1 MASLH
6 KQGGNRPGYKLRFR
20 DTDNRQRVLWLGD
33 VSKRN
38 AETVLLHVNELERAF
53 KGGVSPEPGTAKW
66 ANEVTGRIRE
76 RLAVYGF
83 VGAERKQV
91 CGDASRLVKPFFDQ
105 YIASRSD
112 LKPATRYKY
121 EQSAKYFTTYVGPQR
136 LLADVT
142 PADVDAWRLWL
153 VSSAIAAKGDKPAR
167 GMALSSANKHAKR
180 IKKLFAQAVR
190 AKLLSESPAADQR
203 IGPEVNRER
212 DFYVDRSTT
221 ERILAECDTE
231 WALIF
236 GLCRYAGLRCPT
248 EVLGL
253 KWSDVD
259 LAAGRLRID
268 SVKTGLRFCP
278 VFPELRP
285 LLEAARYLAPDGAVY
300 CVRRYRGN
308 ATNLRTQLGRILGRV
323 GVVPWP
329 KLFVNLRAS
338 ARTDLQEVFPS
349 HVCDSWLGHSTRV
362 AERHYL
368 QTTEGHWERAIAEE
382 TTPKVVGGNA
392 GGNTG
397 GNIPA
402 NHKAYSES
410 TNAKIPAIMAPESA
424 KFAGILN
431 SVPPQGSEHTGETV
445 GNCSDLANGGNA
457 GGNIRRELETV
468 MEIWPTLS
476 PSVRNKCLAWIKSQ
490 TPIPQNAD
498 A

>member
-20 DTDNRQRVLWLGD
+20 DTDNRQRVLWLGN

-38 AETVLLHVNELERAF
+38 AETVLLHLSELERAF

-66 ANEVTGRIRE
+66 ANELTGRIRE

-91 CGDASRLVKPFFDQ
+91 CGDASRLVKAFFES
-105 YIASRSD
+105 YIAKRTD
-112 LKPATRYKY
+112 LKQSTRYKY
-121 EQSAKYFTTYVGPQR
+121 KQSAEYFINHVGPQR

-142 PADVDAWRLWL
+142 PADIDAWRLWL
-153 VSSAIAAKGDKPAR
+153 VTSAK
-167 GMALSSANKHAKR
+167 LSNDGKTVTGLAQATANKIAKR
-180 IKKLFAQAVR
+180 VKQLFAQAVR
-190 AKLLSESPAADQR
+190 AKLLVESPAADQR

-278 VFPELRP
+278 IFPELRP

-308 ATNLRTQLGRILGRV
+308 GVNLRTQLGRILGRA

-338 ARTDLQEVFPS
+338 ARTDLQEVYPS
-349 HVCDSWLGHSTRV
+349 HVCDSWLGHSTEV

-368 QTTEGHWERAIAEE
+368 QTTEAHWKRA
-382 TTPKVVGGNA
+382 TTEGVVPGGNA

-402 NHKAYSES
+402 NHKGSDASKK
-410 TNAKIPAIMAPESA
+410 AKIPAIVAPDVAE
-424 KFAGILN
+424 FAGILHKA
-431 SVPPQGSEHTGETV
+431 PPGGLEPPTRGLTV
-445 GNCSDLANGGNA
+445 RCS
-457 GGNIRRELETV
+457 
-468 MEIWPTLS
+468 
-476 PSVRNKCLAWIKSQ
+476 
-490 TPIPQNAD
+490 AD
-498 A
+498 

>member
-66 ANEVTGRIRE
+66 ANELTGRIRE

-91 CGDASRLVKPFFDQ
+91 CGDASRLVKPFFES
-105 YIASRSD
+105 YIAKRTD
-112 LKPATRYKY
+112 LKPSTRYKY
-121 EQSAKYFTTYVGPQR
+121 QQSAEYFINYVGPQR

-142 PADVDAWRLWL
+142 PADIDAWRLWL
-153 VSSAIAAKGDKPAR
+153 VTSAK
-167 GMALSSANKHAKR
+167 LSTDGKTTTGLAQSTANKIAKR
-180 IKKLFAQAVR
+180 VKQLFAQAVR
-190 AKLLSESPAADQR
+190 AKLLAESPAADQR

-212 DFYVDRSTT
+212 DHYIDRATAT
-221 ERILAECDTE
+221 KVLAECDTE

-236 GLCRYAGLRCPT
+236 GLCRFGGLRCPT

-278 VFPELRP
+278 IFPELRP
-285 LLEAARYLAPDGAVY
+285 LLEAARYLAPDGAVH

-308 ATNLRTQLGRILGRV
+308 ATNLRTQLGRILGRS

-349 HVCDSWLGHSTRV
+349 HVCDSWLGHSTEI

-368 QTTEGHWERAIAEE
+368 QTHEAHWERA
-382 TTPKVVGGNA
+382 TTEGVGLGGNA

-402 NHKAYSES
+402 NHKES
-410 TNAKIPAIMAPESA
+410 SASRNAKIPAITPPEVA
-424 KFAGILN
+424 EFAGILSLAPPGGPEQSTKSPRN
-431 SVPPQGSEHTGETV
+431 STKP
-445 GNCSDLANGGNA
+445 ANGGNA
-457 GGNIRRELETV
+457 GGNIRRELEIIV
-468 MEIWPTLS
+468 EIWPNLPPT
-476 PSVRNKCLAWIKSQ
+476 VRKQCLAWLKSQ

>member
-38 AETVLLHVNELERAF
+38 AETVLLHVNELERAY

-66 ANEVTGRIRE
+66 ANELTGRIRE

-91 CGDASRLVKPFFDQ
+91 CGDASRLVRPFFDS
-105 YIASRSD
+105 YIANRTD
-112 LKPATRYKY
+112 LKPATKYKY
-121 EQSAKYFTTYVGPQR
+121 EQSAKYFTTYVGPHR

-142 PADVDAWRLWL
+142 PADIDAWRLWL

-167 GMALSSANKHAKR
+167 GMAVSSANKHAKR

-190 AKLLSESPAADQR
+190 AKLLSESPAADQK

-212 DFYVDRSTT
+212 DHYIDRNTVAKV
-221 ERILAECDTE
+221 LDECDTE

-236 GLCRYAGLRCPT
+236 GLCRFAGLRCPT

-259 LAAGRLRID
+259 LAAGRIRID

-285 LLEAARYLAPDGAVY
+285 LLEAAQDLAPPKTVY
-300 CVRRYRGN
+300 VIRRYRGN
-308 ATNLRTQLGRILGRV
+308 AVNLRTQLGRILGRA

-338 ARTDLQEVFPS
+338 ARTDLQEVYPS
-349 HVCDSWLGHSTRV
+349 HVCDSWLGHSTRI

-368 QTTEGHWERAIAEE
+368 QTTDAHWEKAIANG
-382 TTPKVVGGNA
+382 VGE
-392 GGNTG
+392 
-397 GNIPA
+397 I
-402 NHKAYSES
+402 
-410 TNAKIPAIMAPESA
+410 
-424 KFAGILN
+424 
-431 SVPPQGSEHTGETV
+431 Q
-445 GNCSDLANGGNA
+445 NGGNA
-457 GGNIRRELETV
+457 GGNIHANPQESGASLDARIPMVSGVDSHGLHGISCLVPPQGLEPWT
-468 MEIWPTLS
+468 
-476 PSVRNKCLAWIKSQ
+476 R
-490 TPIPQNAD
+490 
-498 A
+498 